1 MQRDDVP
8 PVALLQP
15 VKVGIYCGIVKHR
28 LPGGDFVGAQV
39 GQAFADVGGRGM
51 KKRFRRAEGFQKR
64 VVGFAPDARRTQE
77 RAPGSQ
83 VKAHQG
89 RTRESVS

>member
-28 LPGGDFVGAQV
+28 LPGDDFVGAQV
-39 GQAFADVGGRGM
+39 GQALADVGGRGM

-64 VVGFAPDARRTQE
+64 VVGFASDARRTQE
-77 RAPGSQ
+77 RAPSSQ
-83 VKAHQG
+83 VKRHQG